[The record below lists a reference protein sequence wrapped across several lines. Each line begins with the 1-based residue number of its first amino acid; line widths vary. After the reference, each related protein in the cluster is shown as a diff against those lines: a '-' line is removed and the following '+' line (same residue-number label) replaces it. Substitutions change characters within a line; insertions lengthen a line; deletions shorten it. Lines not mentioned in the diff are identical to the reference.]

1 MNPLRR
7 SSRPLTA
14 AVLSAA
20 MPGLGQLANGDINK
34 ASWLFLCFAA
44 LSVPAVAVI
53 ALYLPAAWTMP
64 TLLLGL
70 ALTLGT
76 WVYGIRDAWRT
87 ARAMEA
93 MGAPPWRSSGVCAL
107 AFAAGNLLTLPFL
120 IGYVRAHQVESLRV
134 PSSSMAPTVQPGD
147 YFFAD
152 KRYNCPGCGN
162 AVRRGDIA
170 IFVYPNDRS
179 LLYVKRI
186 VALPGDRVQISGGD
200 LRLNGKSITLPK
212 PAGQAFANESIEGRQ
227 WQVDWSG
234 PPSAEIDITVP
245 PGEVFALGDNRS
257 ASVDSRRFGTVPLHD
272 VVGKARQVWF
282 SHGSE
287 GIRWIRLGRVL
298 Q

>member
-1 MNPLRR
+1 MNPLR
-7 SSRPLTA
+7 SSKRPLA
-14 AVLSAA
+14 AAALSAA
-20 MPGLGQLANGDINK
+20 MPGLGQLANGEINK

-44 LSVPAVAVI
+44 LSVPAVALI
-53 ALYLPAAWTMP
+53 ALYLPAGWTMP

-76 WVYGIRDAWRT
+76 WVYGIRDAWHA
-87 ARAMEA
+87 ARRFEA
-93 MGAPPWRSSGVCAL
+93 VGAQPWQSSGLCAL
-107 AFAAGNLLTLPFL
+107 VFAAGNLVILPFL
-120 IGYVRAHQVESLRV
+120 IGYVRAHQVESLRA
-134 PSSSMAPTVQPGD
+134 PSASMAPTVQPGD

-152 KRYNCPGCGN
+152 KRYNCPGCG
-162 AVRRGDIA
+162 AGVRRGDIA

-186 VALPGDRVQISGGD
+186 VALPGDHVQISGRE
-200 LRLNGKSITLPK
+200 LRLNGTSLTLPS
-212 PAGQAFANESIEGRQ
+212 PAGQAFTSEGIEGRQ

-234 PPSAEIDITVP
+234 PSSAEVDITVP
-245 PGEVFALGDNRS
+245 PGQVFALGDNRG

-282 SHGSE
+282 SRGSE
-287 GIRWIRLGRVL
+287 GVRWDRLGRVL